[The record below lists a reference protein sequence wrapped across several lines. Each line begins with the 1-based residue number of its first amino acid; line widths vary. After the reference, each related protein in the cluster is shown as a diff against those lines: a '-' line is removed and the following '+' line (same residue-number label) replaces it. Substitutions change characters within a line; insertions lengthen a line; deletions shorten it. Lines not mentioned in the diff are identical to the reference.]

1 MFYRASASRLRARYR
16 AQLDNPVGLGLIKP
30 GNPPIKQ
37 LLVQEMNAR
46 DHRLAAQV
54 RADNHC
60 WLAPWEAS
68 AAPGYPSENMELRVF
83 IRRSARLTRKG
94 RYYSFAVWA
103 DGKLVGQISI
113 GDIALGASHSGNLGY
128 WVAEKYSG
136 RGVITTAVAMVL
148 DLCLGAPGLH
158 RVEIN
163 LRPENKASRRVVE
176 KLGLRFEGR
185 KRNFY
190 FIAGQWADHLGYAA
204 TAEEIPEGGYLAQLK
219 KRAYLKQGESV
230 AITDEDES

>member
-113 GDIALGASHSGNLGY
+113 GDIARGASHSGNLGY

-204 TAEEIPEGGYLAQLK
+204 TAEEIPAGGYLAQLK
-219 KRAYLKQGESV
+219 KRARLKAGESV
-230 AITDEDES
+230 AITDEDER

>member
-204 TAEEIPEGGYLAQLK
+204 TAEEIPACGYLAQLK
-219 KRAYLKQGESV
+219 KRACLKQGESV
-230 AITDEDES
+230 AITDEDER